1 MSEPLTELTRTL
13 ARAALNLHSL
23 ALAAEDVQALKSPA
37 TTTHHEDGIPRP
49 TEDAALCPRR
59 AAVVTVANQT
69 AQHLPGILARLSAD
83 VSQLTR
89 ALDAWEGLR

>member
-1 MSEPLTELTRTL
+1 MNDQLTELTSSL

-37 TTTHHEDGIPRP
+37 TTAHHADGISRP

-59 AAVVTVANQT
+59 AAVVATANRT

-89 ALDAWEGLR
+89 ALDEWEGRR